1 MEVQKN
7 GFLSIKQLQDQYLN
21 QNKTPVKNV
30 TEEGLS
36 FREVLQKQSVGS
48 EVKFSKHAAGRLSDR
63 NIELTKG
70 QMERLNEGAARAGQK
85 GIRESL
91 VIVDGLAFI
100 VNIPNNTVV
109 TAMNQTDAT
118 ENVFTNID
126 GAVIM
131 QPDLTEAIHLPER
144 QTEGCGNKP

>member
-1 MEVQKN
+1 MLLMEERNMKIQN
-7 GFLSIKQLQDQYLN
+7 SGFLSIEQLQDQYLN
-21 QNKTPVKNV
+21 QTKVPKGNV
-30 TEEGLS
+30 TKEGLT
-36 FREVLQKQSVGS
+36 FQDILQRQSSSG

-63 NIELTKG
+63 NIELTDN

-131 QPDLTEAIHLPER
+131 
-144 QTEGCGNKP
+144 